1 MSNLIPLEQAAKM
14 LGLAPERVVEMISKK
29 QMYGYRD
36 GNSWKFK
43 TQEIERVADELGLEL
58 PNLSDDEDDG
68 FSLSDSSI
76 NDDLILEDS
85 SSEDED
91 FELSD
96 DLDSLA
102 PVAKSAKPAPK
113 KPAADDDSSVDLSD
127 SSDLILQDSGD
138 DLKLTGK
145 DKGKNKESAK
155 SAVGEEDDLLL
166 FGDSSLELAAE
177 SSKKIKK
184 TDSGVHD
191 SDLLLSDDPS
201 GSTGK
206 LLKAMK
212 DRVGD
217 SKDEISLNEEELFD
231 DDLKLG
237 DSDSLEDSI
246 DLGSDYEDSDI
257 VLDDSDSS
265 SELVLETNE
274 KGISLSPN
282 DSGIQLAD
290 SLQLGGSDIDELELP
305 DDDMVSL
312 NEAANADA
320 ATFLQEDDFNLTPFE
335 DKEADD
341 ASGSQVIALEDSD
354 LFASDSESTLLNDK
368 DMEAQ
373 PQLVSEA
380 LTPSGNVPAQVVV
393 GSPELPFTLW
403 QVLSLGFT
411 ASILVV
417 GLPVIFDT
425 ARNLWMPSDQ
435 VTHEGL
441 LNTILSL
448 TGMK

>member
-36 GNSWKFK
+36 GNTWKFK
-43 TQEIERVADELGLEL
+43 AQEIERVADELGLEL
-58 PNLSDDEDDG
+58 PSLNDEDDE

-76 NDDLILEDS
+76 NDDLILDDS
-85 SSEDED
+85 SSDDED

-96 DLDSLA
+96 DLDSVA
-102 PVAKSAKPAPK
+102 PVAKSAKSAPK
-113 KPAADDDSSVDLSD
+113 KPAANDDSGVDLSD

-138 DLKLTGK
+138 DLKL
-145 DKGKNKESAK
+145 DAKGKGKSKVSAK

-177 SSKKIKK
+177 SSKKSKK
-184 TDSGVHD
+184 PDSGVHD
-191 SDLLLSDDPS
+191 SDLLLSDDAS

-217 SKDEISLNEEELFD
+217 SKDEISLNEDELFD

-237 DSDSLEDSI
+237 DSDSLEDSV

-265 SELVLETNE
+265 SELVLESNE
-274 KGISLSPN
+274 RGISLSPN

-312 NEAANADA
+312 NEAVDSDA
-320 ATFLQEDDFNLTPFE
+320 ATFMQEDDFNLTPFE

-354 LFASDSESTLLNDK
+354 LFASDSESTLINDK

-373 PQLVSEA
+373 PQLVSEG
-380 LTPSGNVPAQVVV
+380 LTPSGNVPAQVVIA
-393 GSPELPFTLW
+393 SPELPFTLW
-403 QVLSLGFT
+403 QVLGLALT
-411 ASILVV
+411 ASILVI